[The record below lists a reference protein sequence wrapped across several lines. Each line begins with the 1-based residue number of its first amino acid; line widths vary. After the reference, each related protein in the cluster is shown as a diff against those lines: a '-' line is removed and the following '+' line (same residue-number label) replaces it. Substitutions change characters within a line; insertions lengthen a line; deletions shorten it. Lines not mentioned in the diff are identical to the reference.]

1 MRVREGGG
9 AGSAQEAVHKQ
20 VGARFA
26 VTVKDL
32 EKAEAEAAVEAEA
45 IWSRIRAERG

>member
-9 AGSAQEAVHKQ
+9 AGSAQEAGHKQ
-20 VGARFA
+20 ECARFA
-26 VTVKDL
+26 VE